1 MLTKRHNLL
10 ETIHGGHPD
19 RFVNQ
24 FEAFAFLKGN
34 PFFASNPSTSVVRKI
49 SQMRGA

>member
-1 MLTKRHNLL
+1 MLTTKQNLL

-24 FEAFAFLKGN
+24 YEAFKMVFD
-34 PFFASNPSTSVVRKI
+34 PI
-49 SQMRGA
+49 M